1 MWYLS
6 PFACL
11 YDLLQL
17 AFGHLNGL
25 LRSSEV
31 DGRAR
36 VVEALGA
43 DLPDLSADDD
53 EDALGVGL
61 PVRELGCEPE
71 GE

>member
-1 MWYLS
+1 VIWYLS

-17 AFGHLNGL
+17 ALGHLNGL
-25 LRSSEV
+25 LRSNEV

-43 DLPDLSADDD
+43 DLADLSAD